1 MGVTKEYN
9 LPSPIID
16 KRELKLLDDLTE
28 KYNRLIQPSK
38 INKLGKKIETIL
50 PAKIKEKGQEL
61 TDNITAIEI
70 YEKAMSLIAD
80 GFKIVEEQAAK
91 LTISENDIIEKINK
105 IAEENDIN
113 KIDEIC
119 FVRSYDIAKIVN
131 SSKDR
136 QKIIAFIEGG
146 GTGAVGFAGIPA
158 NLVISNLIYFRSVQ
172 LIAIYYGFDVKN
184 NASELVIA
192 SQVFAKALSPKQ
204 DNINNELN
212 GIIGKIMVMT
222 QASVV
227 KQTAKKTWTDMA
239 TRGGTTLLLAQ
250 MRALANKTA
259 QKALENAGKKGL
271 EKSVFKDVFE
281 QIGRKLTLNTIE
293 KSVPIVSAVLGA
305 LIDTSQINKVVE
317 YADIFYHK
325 RFIMEK
331 EERIYSIMNLD
342 KDIID
347 VE

>member
-1 MGVTKEYN
+1 M
-9 LPSPIID
+9 
-16 KRELKLLDDLTE
+16 
-28 KYNRLIQPSK
+28 
-38 INKLGKKIETIL
+38 
-50 PAKIKEKGQEL
+50 A
-61 TDNITAIEI
+61 
-70 YEKAMSLIAD
+70 
-80 GFKIVEEQAAK
+80 
-91 LTISENDIIEKINK
+91 
-105 IAEENDIN
+105 
-113 KIDEIC
+113 
-119 FVRSYDIAKIVN
+119 
-131 SSKDR
+131 
-136 QKIIAFIEGG
+136 
-146 GTGAVGFAGIPA
+146 GFAGIPF
-158 NLVISNLIYFRSVQ
+158 NLVLSNLIYFRSVQ

-222 QASVV
+222 QATAV
-227 KQTAKKTWTDMA
+227 KQTAKKTWTDTA
-239 TRGGTTLLLAQ
+239 TRGGTTLLLTQ

-281 QIGRKLTLNTIE
+281 QIGRKLTLKTIE

-305 LIDTSQINKVVE
+305 LIDTSQINKVIE
-317 YADIFYHK
+317 YAVIFYHK
-325 RFIMEK
+325 RFMREI
-331 EERIYSIMNLD
+331 EERISSLMNLD

>member
-9 LPSPIID
+9 LPMPIVD

-38 INKLGKKIETIL
+38 INKLRKKIETIL
-50 PAKIKEKGQEL
+50 PTKIKEKGQEL

-70 YEKAMSLIAD
+70 YEKTMSLIAD

-105 IAEENDIN
+105 VEEENDIN

-119 FVRSYDIAKIVN
+119 FARSYDIAKIVN

-136 QKIIAFIEGG
+136 QKIIALIEGG
-146 GTGAVGFAGIPA
+146 STGVAGFAGIPF
-158 NLVISNLIYFRSVQ
+158 NLVLSNLIYFRSVQ

-222 QASVV
+222 QATAV

-281 QIGRKLTLNTIE
+281 QIGRKLTLKTIE
-293 KSVPIVSAVLGA
+293 KSVPIVSALLGA
-305 LIDTSQINKVVE
+305 LIDTSQINKVIE

-331 EERIYSIMNLD
+331 EERIYNLMNLD

-347 VE
+347 IE